1 MILWIIKS
9 EKKKDNA
16 ENKKMGHQEYGAIKL
31 FPVEVGRLMKEQ
43 VLSLILVKFTLKF
56 IFN

>member
-1 MILWIIKS
+1 MILWTIKS

-16 ENKKMGHQEYGAIKL
+16 QTKKMGHQEYGAIKL

-43 VLSLILVKFTLKF
+43 VWSLFLVKFTQVYYF
-56 IFN
+56 

>member
-1 MILWIIKS
+1 MILWTIKS

-16 ENKKMGHQEYGAIKL
+16 QNKKMGHQEYGAIKL

-43 VLSLILVKFTLKF
+43 VWSLFLVKFTQVYF
-56 IFN
+56 